1 MSCTSSST
9 SESSAD
15 QGGAYPERMT
25 TSSEIAQ
32 ALLRAAREGPAL
44 AACTVMAASPGVDVA
59 LGAKLLV
66 YADREIGEIG
76 GGPLQARV
84 TQFAR
89 DAIPNHLVQTCVFS
103 PQGDLIEG
111 RRAIESADAV
121 VEVLVEV
128 VEPAATLLVVGGGHV
143 GLAVGQLG
151 AMLGMDVAIIDDREE
166 YAHPERFPYDADVIC
181 GDFDEELQRFPISA
195 NTYIVLVS
203 RGHKVDELALRAV
216 AERGAGYV
224 GMIGSQ
230 RRTRT
235 VLQHLAEDGVDRE
248 SLDRVFTPIGLDI
261 GAETPEEIAVSVL
274 GEIILVRRGGG
285 AQPMSEHGRSLAAAS
300 R

>member
-1 MSCTSSST
+1 MA
-9 SESSAD
+9 SSA
-15 QGGAYPERMT
+15 
-25 TSSEIAQ
+25 EIAR
-32 ALLRAAREGPAL
+32 ALLSAARDGPAV
-44 AACTVMAASPGVDVA
+44 AACTVLGATDGVDA
-59 LGAKLLV
+59 PLGAKMLV
-66 YADREIGEIG
+66 SDDSVLGSIG
-76 GGPLQARV
+76 GGALESAV
-84 TQFAR
+84 ADFAR
-89 DAIPNHLVQTCVFS
+89 SAIPRHLVQTCAFT
-103 PQGDLIEG
+103 PQGELIEG
-111 RRAIESADAV
+111 RRAIEAADAI
-121 VEVLVEV
+121 VEILVEI

-151 AMLGMDVAIIDDREE
+151 AMLGMEVAIIDDRED
-166 YAHPERFPYDADVIC
+166 YANEDRFPYEANVIC
-181 GDFDEELQRFPISA
+181 GDFGEELERFPISA

-224 GMIGSQ
+224 GMIGSK

-235 VLQHLAEDGVDRE
+235 VLQHLAEEG
-248 SLDRVFTPIGLDI
+248 LDPSALERVFTPIGLDI

-285 AQPMSEHGRSLAAAS
+285 AQPMSEHGRSLAARA

>member
-1 MSCTSSST
+1 MPDDATD
-9 SESSAD
+9 A
-15 QGGAYPERMT
+15 AA
-25 TSSEIAQ
+25 IAR
-32 ALLRAAREGPAL
+32 ALLSAAREGPAL
-44 AACTVMAASPGVDVA
+44 ASCTVMGASDGVDIEI
-59 LGAKLLV
+59 GAKLLV
-66 YADREIGEIG
+66 FEDRKLGDIG
-76 GGPLQARV
+76 GGPLEAAV
-84 TQFAR
+84 IDFAVG
-89 DAIPNHLVQTCVFS
+89 AIPRHLIQTCAFT
-103 PQGDLIEG
+103 PQGELIEG

-121 VEVLVEV
+121 VEVLIEV

-151 AMLGMDVAIIDDREE
+151 AMLGMEVAIIDDRED
-166 YAHPERFPYDADVIC
+166 YANPERFPYEAQVIC
-181 GDFDEELQRFPISA
+181 GDFADELERFPISA

-203 RGHKVDELALRAV
+203 RGHKVDELALRSV

-224 GMIGSQ
+224 GMIGSK

-235 VLQHLAEDGVDRE
+235 VLQHLAEDGVDPQALE
-248 SLDRVFTPIGLDI
+248 RVFTPIGLDI

-285 AQPMSEHGRSLAAAS
+285 AQPMSEHGRMLAAGE